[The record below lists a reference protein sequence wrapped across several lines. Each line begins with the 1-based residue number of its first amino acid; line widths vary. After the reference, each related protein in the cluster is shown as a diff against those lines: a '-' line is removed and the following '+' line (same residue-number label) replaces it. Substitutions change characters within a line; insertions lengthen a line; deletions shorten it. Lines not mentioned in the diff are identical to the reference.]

1 MSLENKQI
9 LLGVT
14 GGIAAYKAA
23 ELTRQLIKA
32 GASVRVVMTRG
43 AQAFVT
49 PLTFQALSGEPV
61 RTELLDPE
69 HEAAMGH
76 IQLARWADLILVA
89 PTTASFIE
97 RLATG
102 RADDLLSTLCLAS
115 ASPILLAPAM
125 NQQMWKQQATQ
136 DNVKI
141 LQQRDIK
148 IIGPAEGDQACGD
161 IGPGRMLEPQDIL
174 NQTRQHF
181 HTGTLAGKQVMIT
194 AGPTREPVDPVR
206 FLSNRSSGKM
216 GFALA
221 QAAVEAGAT
230 VTLVS
235 GPVVQT
241 TPRGVKT
248 VAVETAE
255 EMYSA
260 VLEIINHADIF
271 IATAAVSDYRPAM
284 TAAQKIKK
292 SSDNLTIELQPNPD
306 ILAEIAALD
315 KPPFTVGFAA
325 ETESLE
331 IHAREKLKRK
341 KLNMIAAN
349 PVGNHQGFD
358 QDENQLTVFWS
369 DGKQHFPLTSKHK
382 LARQLLSFISE
393 KFQEKQPH

>member
-14 GGIAAYKAA
+14 GGIAAYKTA
-23 ELTRQLIKA
+23 ELTRLLIKA
-32 GASVRVVMTRG
+32 GAFVRVVMTRG

-76 IQLARWADLILVA
+76 IELARWADLILIA
-89 PTTASFIE
+89 PATANFIE

-115 ASPILLAPAM
+115 ASPIMLAPAM

-136 DNVKI
+136 DNIKI
-141 LQQRDIK
+141 LQQRDIN

-161 IGPGRMLEPQDIL
+161 IGPGRMLEPQEIL
-174 NQTRQHF
+174 SQAEQHF
-181 HTGTLAGKQVMIT
+181 HTGALACKQILIT
-194 AGPTREPVDPVR
+194 AGPTREPIDPVR

-216 GFALA
+216 GYALA

-235 GPVVQT
+235 GPVVLA
-241 TPRGVKT
+241 TPRGVKK
-248 VAVETAE
+248 VSVETAE
-255 EMYSA
+255 EMYST
-260 VLEIINHADIF
+260 VLENINHADIF

-284 TAAQKIKK
+284 TATQKIKK
-292 SSDNLTIELQPNPD
+292 SSDNFTLELQPNPD
-306 ILAEIAALD
+306 ILAEVAALET
-315 KPPFTVGFAA
+315 PPFTVGFAA

-331 IHAREKLKRK
+331 NHAQEKLKRK
-341 KLNMIAAN
+341 KLDMIAAN
-349 PVGNHQGFD
+349 PVNNHQGFD
-358 QDENQLTVFWS
+358 QNENQLTVFWS

-382 LARQLLSFISE
+382 IARQLLNLIAE
-393 KFQEKQPH
+393 KYHSK

>member
-14 GGIAAYKAA
+14 GGIAAYKTA
-23 ELTRQLIKA
+23 ELTRLLIKA
-32 GASVRVVMTRG
+32 GAFVRVVMTKG

-76 IQLARWADLILVA
+76 IELARWADLILIA
-89 PTTASFIE
+89 PATASFIE

-115 ASPILLAPAM
+115 ASPIMLAPAM
-125 NQQMWKQQATQ
+125 NQQMWKQQSTQ
-136 DNVKI
+136 DNINI
-141 LQQRDIK
+141 LQQRDIN

-161 IGPGRMLEPQDIL
+161 IGPGRMLEPQEIL
-174 NQTRQHF
+174 SQAEQHF
-181 HTGTLAGKQVMIT
+181 HTGALAGKQIMIT
-194 AGPTREPVDPVR
+194 AGPTREPIDPVR

-216 GFALA
+216 GYALA

-235 GPVVQT
+235 GPVVLA
-241 TPRGVKT
+241 TPRGVKK
-248 VAVETAE
+248 VSVETAE
-255 EMYSA
+255 EMYST
-260 VLEIINHADIF
+260 VLEKINHADIF

-284 TAAQKIKK
+284 TATQKIKK
-292 SSDNLTIELQPNPD
+292 SSDNFTLELQPNPD
-306 ILAEIAALD
+306 ILAEVAALET
-315 KPPFTVGFAA
+315 PPFTVGFAA

-331 IHAREKLKRK
+331 KHAQEKLKRK
-341 KLNMIAAN
+341 KLDMIAAN
-349 PVGNHQGFD
+349 PVNNHQGFD

-369 DGKQHFPLTSKHK
+369 DGKQHFPLASKHK
-382 LARQLLSFISE
+382 IARQLLNLIAE
-393 KFQEKQPH
+393 KYHSK